1 MSFID
6 SYAQNIMEKFLRI
19 VEKPS
24 PSEINIDSD
33 RLKVC
38 NTKLQIWDYANVS
51 FEEYQKFLLVIDQQS
66 LETITQKC
74 AIDVQVEVYFL
85 LFFFVWSFSYFLC
98 G

>member
-24 PSEINIDSD
+24 PSEISIDSD
-33 RLKVC
+33 RLKFC

-51 FEEYQKFLLVIDQQS
+51 FEEYQKFLLVTDQQS